1 MLPAQPDRLLVVED
15 RANLSTSLARH
26 GYRVDTAG
34 DARLAMEKIRRASY
48 DLVLLDKAG
57 AGSGRL
63 DLLRLLRATHSPD
76 DLPVIL
82 VTGAGEHQTAVE
94 ALHGGANDFVVHPV
108 DLPVVT
114 ARIEQQLSR
123 LRPRRKRHGRAP
135 RSRESEPGRLEID
148 PLTALASRRVIV
160 ERLRELSTEKV
171 EAPITLLVLDLD
183 GFRII
188 NNSFGEGT
196 ADRILI
202 EVGRRIRVAVG
213 DSERVRVARLGGD
226 EFAILAEGMREAA
239 ALAKAILESVVHPME
254 IGELAISAGA
264 SIGVLC
270 SFAAA
275 SSPDDLLRDAHL
287 AMYRAKELGKNRWHV
302 FEPELRT
309 RARARMALIHDLRYA
324 LERNELRAFY
334 QPKVNLRTRQ
344 IVGFEALIRWR
355 HPERGLVYPG
365 DFIELA
371 EETGMIVPIG
381 EWILA
386 EACRQLRTWQTRFDA
401 GLRMN
406 VNLSVKELLDPNLVS
421 RVGAILG
428 NSGLAPDSLNLEL
441 TETALMTNLPSAR
454 HAMSRLRELG
464 VGLKLDDF
472 GTGYSSLGYLRAMQF
487 DSLKIDKSF
496 VMRMNSDRESRA
508 IVESMTRLARALE
521 MTVVAEGVELEAHI
535 EELLKLGCE
544 VGQGFY
550 FSAAVE
556 AEQAE
561 NLLEASMRRP
571 IFAASRYTPD
581 EPEKR

>member
-1 MLPAQPDRLLVVED
+1 MLPAQPERLLVVED

-26 GYRVDTAG
+26 GYRVDTAE
-34 DARLAMEKIRRASY
+34 DAPLAMEKIRRASY

-57 AGSGRL
+57 AGSGSL
-63 DLLRLLRATHSPD
+63 DLLRLLRATHSRD

-82 VTGAGEHQTAVE
+82 VTGAGETQTAVE

-123 LRPRRKRHGRAP
+123 LRPRSKRHSRAA
-135 RSRESEPGRLEID
+135 RSRESAPRRLDTD
-148 PLTALASRRVIV
+148 PLTGLATRRAIV
-160 ERLRELSTEKV
+160 ERLRELSAEKI
-171 EAPITLLVLDLD
+171 ETPITLLVLDLD

-188 NNSFGEGT
+188 NNSFGQST
-196 ADRILI
+196 ADRILM
-202 EVGRRIRVAVG
+202 EVGRRIRAAAG
-213 DSERVRVARLGGD
+213 NSERVRVTRLGGD
-226 EFAILAEGMREAA
+226 EFAILAEGTREAA
-239 ALAKAILESVVHPME
+239 ALAKTILEHVVHPME

-270 SFAAA
+270 GFAGA
-275 SSPDDLLRDAHL
+275 SSPDELLRDAHL
-287 AMYRAKELGKNRWHV
+287 AMDRAKELGKNRWCV
-302 FEPELRT
+302 FEPDLRT
-309 RARARMALIHDLRYA
+309 RARARLALIHDLRYA
-324 LERNELRAFY
+324 LERQELRAFY
-334 QPKVNLRTRQ
+334 QPKVNLRTRR

-386 EACRQLRTWQTRFDA
+386 EACRQLRAWQSRFDSA
-401 GLRMN
+401 LRMN

-428 NSGLAPDSLNLEL
+428 HHGVAPESLNLEL
-441 TETALMTNLPSAR
+441 TETALMTNLASAR
-454 HAMSRLRELG
+454 NALLRLRELG

-508 IVESMTRLARALE
+508 IVESLARLARALE

-556 AEQAE
+556 AAEAE
-561 NLLEASMRRP
+561 NLLESSARTP
-571 IFAASRYTPD
+571 VFAASRFAPAGQ
-581 EPEKR
+581 EKR